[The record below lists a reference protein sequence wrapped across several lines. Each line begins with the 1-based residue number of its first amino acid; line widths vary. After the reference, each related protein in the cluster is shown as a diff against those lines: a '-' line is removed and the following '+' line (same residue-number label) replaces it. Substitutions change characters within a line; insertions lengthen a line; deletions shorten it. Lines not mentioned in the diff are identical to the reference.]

1 MGSMKMVWFCLAALT
16 FCGCLQKARTPYNE
30 VSLFGDGSAN
40 RLEAPPTVANYW
52 PLYLSDGHA
61 SYWLWPVIK
70 SSPGCFALLPLYNYD
85 HGIHDLLWFVTLSP
99 ESGEYRVWPVFYRC
113 PAWWMLAPFAY
124 AADEAGY
131 ESAGSP
137 FLFNWNRTWHTTAAR
152 TGTEA
157 RVAPR
162 REAWNLGL
170 VLWGLEK
177 TYFRPKGALPA
188 DLLEADGRRADRQGT
203 EWGILLGA
211 LGAER
216 STTVYRPWKWASS
229 RGHTFGWLLWRWNE
243 WLDYDA
249 GPSSLRR
256 AWFTPVYAYSFTQD
270 LKTGK
275 VSRSNHGL
283 ALSAVA
289 WYFRDGA
296 YAGSRLLWG
305 ILFDDDIRQQGGACH
320 TRDTDALLGLLYN
333 REREVQDFTRKSG
346 DDPSLRA
353 RTLTDNVDTKALL
366 GLLYSHKRTDERR
379 WRWPID
385 SAQPETPRRDQYDE
399 ALSVL
404 TPIVYRY
411 EGQSRD
417 GSFAS
422 RSLFG
427 LLYDRSFKAANDTET
442 LGILGYLYRYNRYA
456 DGTVTRAAF
465 PFLNL
470 TTHTDRPD
478 WSFSI
483 LHKLFR
489 IERTEGG
496 LDWWLFWL

>member
-1 MGSMKMVWFCLAALT
+1 MDSMKTVWFCLAALT

-137 FLFNWNRTWHTTAAR
+137 FLFNWDRTWHTTATR

-177 TYFRPKGALPA
+177 TYSRPKGALPA
-188 DLLEADGRRADRQGT
+188 DLLETDGWHADRQGT
-203 EWGILLGA
+203 EWGVLLGA
-211 LGAER
+211 LYGKDLLTRQAPDAWTRER
-216 STTVYRPWKWASS
+216 DSQ
-229 RGHTFGWLLWRWNE
+229 FGWLLWRQSE
-243 WLDYDA
+243 TFRH
-249 GPSSLRR
+249 RR
-256 AWFTPVYAYSFTQD
+256 DGDRRTSHTFTPLFSVKTDD
-270 LKTGK
+270 LASG
-275 VSRSNHGL
+275 SRDVQYGL
-283 ALSAVA
+283 LLNTISLSLH
-289 WYFRDGA
+289 DGA
-296 YAGSRLLWG
+296 YRGFDLLWRF
-305 ILFDDDIRQQGGACH
+305 LYEDRVSTP
-320 TRDTDALLGLLYN
+320 TR
-333 REREVQDFTRKSG
+333 
-346 DDPSLRA
+346 
-353 RTLTDNVDTKALL
+353 RTTKALCGL
-366 GLLYSHKRTDERR
+366 LFSHDRDAFDRTLPDCRTPNVMERRRQDNAETTLLCGLLYSHKRKDTQK
-379 WRWPID
+379 WRWD
-385 SAQPETPRRDQYDE
+385 GAFRQPEQALEETFRDDTY
-399 ALSVL
+399 VL
-404 TPIVYRY
+404 TPLVYIAER
-411 EGQSRD
+411 QRD
-417 GSFAS
+417 GSFG
-422 RSLFG
+422 RRLVLG
-427 LLYDRSFKAANDTET
+427 LLFDQTHKTANDTET
-442 LGILGYLYRYNRYA
+442 FGILGYLYRFNHYA
-456 DGTVTRAAF
+456 DGTRSRTLF

-470 TTHTDRPD
+470 TTHDDSPD
-478 WSFSI
+478 WTFSF

-489 IERTEGG
+489 IERTAEGTR
-496 LDWWLFWL
+496 WWLFWL